1 MNKKATYELKSG
13 IFIKGTGTSVGPLE
27 KAGPMGEYFDRD
39 HEDNYCGEKN
49 WESAEQ
55 RLLDDAITLSIAKS
69 GLTNEDIDLVLTGD
83 LINQNVI
90 SNYVMRDFDIPF
102 LGMYGA
108 CSTSMQT
115 LLTAALLINNGQ
127 FQHIVSAASSHNSS
141 AERQF
146 RYPTE
151 YGGPKPDTMTYTVTG
166 AGASVVSSDKSDIKI
181 TSVTIGRVIDSK
193 QNNPNDMGSAM
204 APAASDT
211 IIRHLKDLDIKPSY
225 YDMIVTGDLSKV
237 GSKILLE
244 IMKEE
249 GYDIEN
255 IHDDCGMLIYSDDQ
269 PVFAGGSGCACCA
282 VVTYGYIKNLLDIN
296 KIKRVLVVATGAL
309 LNPVMIL
316 QKETI
321 PCIAHAVAFEKVKKV
336 IKEVKK

>member
-1 MNKKATYELKSG
+1 MARIKKATIAFNNTVYL
-13 IFIKGTGTSVGPLE
+13 KGTGTSVGPLE
-27 KAGPMGEYFDRD
+27 KEGPLGDYFDRD
-39 HEDNYCGEKN
+39 YKDNYCGEKN
-49 WESAEQ
+49 WESAEE
-55 RLLDDAITLSIAKS
+55 RLLNDAITIAIVNS
-69 GLTNEDIDLVLTGD
+69 GLTNDDIDIVIAGD

-102 LGMYGA
+102 LDMYGA

-115 LLTAALLINNGQ
+115 LLTASLLINSHE
-127 FQHIVSAASSHNSS
+127 FTHIVAAASSHNST

-151 YGGPKPDTMTYTVTG
+151 YGGQKPKTTTFTVTG
-166 AGASVVSSDKSDIKI
+166 AGASVATSEPSTIKI
-181 TSVTIGRVIDSK
+181 TSVTIGRVIDAK
-193 QNNPNDMGSAM
+193 QKNPNDMGSAM

-211 IIRHLKDLDIKPSY
+211 IIRHLKDLNIKPDY

-237 GSKILLE
+237 GTNILLE
-244 IMKEE
+244 IMKQE
-249 GYDIEN
+249 GYDISKLHE
-255 IHDDCGMLIYSDDQ
+255 DCGKLIYSDKQ

-282 VVTYGYIKNLLDIN
+282 VVTYGYIKNLLEIN

-309 LNPVMIL
+309 LNPIMML

-321 PCIAHAVAFEKVKKV
+321 PSIAHAVAFEKCD
-336 IKEVKK
+336 E

>member
-1 MNKKATYELKSG
+1 MKKATVVFNDTVYL
-13 IFIKGTGTSVGPLE
+13 KGTGTSVGPLE
-27 KAGPMGEYFDRD
+27 KEGPLGEYFDRD
-39 HEDNYCGEKN
+39 YKDNYCGEKN
-49 WESAEQ
+49 WENAEE
-55 RLLDDAITLSIAKS
+55 RLLSDAITIAIVSS
-69 GLTNEDIDLVLTGD
+69 GLDNENIDLAIAGD

-115 LLTAALLINNGQ
+115 LLTASLLINSKEFTN
-127 FQHIVSAASSHNSS
+127 IVAAACSHNST

-151 YGGPKPDTMTYTVTG
+151 YGGQKPKSMTYTVTG
-166 AGASVVSSDKSDIKI
+166 AGAAIVTNKKSSIKI
-181 TSVTIGRVIDSK
+181 SSVTIGRVIDAN
-193 QNNPNDMGSAM
+193 QNDPNDMGCAM

-211 IIRHLKDLDIKPSY
+211 IIRHLKELNISPDY

-237 GSKILLE
+237 GSRVLLD
-244 IMKEE
+244 IMREE
-249 GYDIEN
+249 GYN
-255 IHDDCGMLIYSDDQ
+255 IDKLHEDCGKLIFTDKQ
-269 PVFAGGSGCACCA
+269 PVFSGGSGCACCA
-282 VVTYGYIKNLLDIN
+282 VVTYGYIKNLLEIN

-309 LNPVMIL
+309 LNPVMML

-321 PCIAHAVAFEKVKKV
+321 PSIAHAVAFEKCD
-336 IKEVKK
+336 EVEK

>member
-1 MNKKATYELKSG
+1 MKKQATYELNSG
-13 IFIKGTGTSVGPLE
+13 VYIKGTGTSVGPLE
-27 KAGPMGEYFDRD
+27 KAGPLGEYFDRN

-49 WESAEQ
+49 WETAEQ
-55 RLLDDAITLSIAKS
+55 RLLEDAITISIAKS
-69 GLTNEDIDLVLTGD
+69 GLHDEDIDLVLAGD

-90 SNYVMRDFDIPF
+90 SNYVMRDHDIPF

-115 LLTAALLINNGQ
+115 LLTAALLISNGQ
-127 FQHIVSAASSHNSS
+127 FKHVISAASSHNST

-151 YGGPKPDTMTYTVTG
+151 YGGPKPETMTYTVTG
-166 AGASVVSSDKSDIKI
+166 AGSAVVTNVKSDIKL

-211 IIRHLKDLDIKPSY
+211 IIRHLKDLDIKPNY

-237 GSKILLE
+237 GTKILLE

-249 GYDIEN
+249 GIDIEN
-255 IHDDCGMLIYSDDQ
+255 IHDDCGKLIYTEDQ

-282 VVTYGYIKNLLDIN
+282 VVTFGYIKNLLDTN

-309 LNPVMIL
+309 LNPVMML
-316 QKETI
+316 QNETI
-321 PCIAHAVAFEKVKKV
+321 PCIAHAVAFEKVN
-336 IKEVKK
+336 ENN